1 MSDPDTTRPAAA
13 RPGGRTRGWDL
24 LRSGQVPGAIGV
36 ASSPQFRGEG
46 PDAVGWRGSV
56 GLDTTH
62 CTMVVVDVEGFG
74 RHSRTN
80 PNKVRIRRGM
90 YRAIERSFAAAEI
103 PWAGCRHADLGD
115 GVLVLASAEI
125 SKTLFADFFLGFL
138 ADELAAHNGV
148 HPPEER
154 MRLRLA
160 LHAGEVSYD
169 DHGVTGSSII
179 HAQCLLDAPEL
190 KTALADTADV
200 LAVIASDWF
209 FDEVVRH
216 SERSGAAAYRPV
228 AVADGDRLAAAWI
241 RTFAAQPAVRR
252 HGLRGQRRSQ

>member
-1 MSDPDTTRPAAA
+1 MSDPETARPASA
-13 RPGGRTRGWDL
+13 RPGGRTQAGGRPRPGHT
-24 LRSGQVPGAIGV
+24 SGAIGV
-36 ASSPQFRGEG
+36 APSRRFLGAGS
-46 PDAVGWRGSV
+46 VGWRGSV

-62 CTMVVVDVEGFG
+62 CTIVVVDVEAFG
-74 RHSRTN
+74 RPSRTN

-90 YRAIERSFAAAEI
+90 YCAIERAFAAAEI

-125 SKTLFADFFLGFL
+125 AKTPFADLLLGCL

-148 HPPEER
+148 HPPEEHI
-154 MRLRLA
+154 RLRLA

-179 HAQCLLDAPEL
+179 HAQRLLDAPEL
-190 KTALADTADV
+190 KAALADTAAV
-200 LAVIASDWF
+200 LVVITSDWF

-216 SERSGAAAYRPV
+216 SERAGAVAYRPV
-228 AVADGDRLAAAWI
+228 RIAGGDRPAPAWI
-241 RTFAAQPAVRR
+241 RLFAAPAAVRR
-252 HGLRGQRRSQ
+252 HSLLGPRRGRPD